1 MNNISK
7 VVKLQ
12 NDFFMSNITKNV
24 DYRIEALKNLKY
36 AIKKYENDIFEALK
50 KDLGKSNEESYLCEI
65 GFILEEINFTLKN
78 IKKWVKPK
86 KTKVSLA
93 QMPGKSYIYKE
104 PYGSVLI
111 MSPWNYPFQLT
122 IAPLISAIA
131 GGNCSIIKPSEYS
144 YYTSGIIKRI
154 IEDTFEK
161 GFVYVLEGGREV
173 NKEILK
179 EKFDYIFFTGS
190 PLVGKIVMEKASKD
204 LTPITLELGGKSP
217 CIVHKDCNIDLA
229 AKKIIWGKFLNLG
242 QTCIAPDYLLVHKDV
257 KNDFIRCSKKYIRE
271 FYGENP
277 LKSDDYGKIINLKHF
292 NRLKKYLDN
301 VSIIIGGK
309 YDENTLKIEPTLVDN
324 IPDNHS
330 LLNEEIFG
338 PILPII
344 EYENIESIVKYIS
357 SKQKPLALYL
367 FTNNKDVE
375 ENILSSISFGG
386 GCIND
391 VVLHIVNPNM
401 PFGGVGNSGIG
412 AYHGIEGFK
421 TFTHSKSI
429 LKKSTLFDI
438 PLRYPPYV
446 NKLNKIKKIFK

>member
-12 NDFFMSNITKNV
+12 NDFFMSGITKNV
-24 DYRIEALKNLKY
+24 DYRIKALKNLKY
-36 AIKKYENDIFEALK
+36 TIKKYENDIFEALK

-86 KTKVSLA
+86 KVKVSLA

-122 IAPLISAIA
+122 IAPLISSIA

-144 YYTSGIIKRI
+144 YYTSGIIKRL

-438 PLRYPPYV
+438 PLRYPPYT
-446 NKLNKIKKIFK
+446 NKLNKIKKVFK